1 MAQIAAAVVLDE
13 VFEGAVIQSDIRGLH
28 LSDPEGLFMSD
39 EKLYI
44 VLMGLPA
51 RGKSTLAV
59 RLRESFRKDNI
70 ATRLFNNGN
79 LRRRYRPAEETS
91 LAEFYSPRNPA
102 ALELRKKFARI
113 NMERAK
119 RYLLNSGQVAILD
132 AANASRERREL
143 IERCLDDHPIL
154 YIECVNDDE
163 DILAWSILDKIRLP
177 EFQKMTPKA
186 AEREFL
192 KRIDYYK
199 MIYTPLCV
207 ERNYIRLESLQNRII
222 GEKHTDAIPL
232 YARIRDY
239 LVTDEVKN
247 LFLIRHTQTDFNLE
261 DRIGGDPDLTPKG
274 VRQAK
279 ALGQFFAKRNIAY
292 IFTSMKLRTRKTAE
306 AIADFQKNCRI
317 IALKEFDEINAG
329 VCEGMTY
336 AEIERQMPEVFRLRE
351 AHKYDY
357 VYPDGESYAKM
368 RPRIE
373 DGLKKSFFLNRSSDN
388 ILIVGHQ
395 AVNRMILS
403 HFLYRRKEDVPYIF
417 VPQDRFYHIVST
429 QNKKLVELKKYE

>member
-1 MAQIAAAVVLDE
+1 
-13 VFEGAVIQSDIRGLH
+13 
-28 LSDPEGLFMSD
+28 MSD

-51 RGKSTLAV
+51 RGKSTLAI

-91 LAEFYSPRNPA
+91 SAEFYSPANPA
-102 ALELRKKFARI
+102 ALELRNKFARM

-119 RYLLNSGQVAILD
+119 AYLRNSGQVAILD
-132 AANASRERREL
+132 AANVRRDRREM
-143 IERCLDDHPIL
+143 IEEYLDDHPLL

-163 DILAWSILDKIRLP
+163 DILAWSILDKIRLS
-177 EFQKMTPKA
+177 EFQKMSPET
-186 AEREFL
+186 AEAEFL

-199 MIYTPLCV
+199 VIYTPLMA

-247 LFLIRHTQTDFNLE
+247 LFLVRHAQTDYNLE

-274 VRQAK
+274 AGQAK
-279 ALGQFFAKRNIAY
+279 ALGHFFAGRKISY

-306 AIADFQKNCRI
+306 AIAELQRNCRI

-351 AHKYDY
+351 ANKYDY
-357 VYPDGESYAKM
+357 AYPEGESYAKM
-368 RPRIE
+368 RARIE
-373 DGLKKSFFLNRSSDN
+373 DGIKKSFFLNRSSDN

-403 HFLYRRKEDVPYIF
+403 HFLYRRKEDVPYIY

-429 QNKKLVELKKYE
+429 QNKKLLELKRYD

>member
-1 MAQIAAAVVLDE
+1 
-13 VFEGAVIQSDIRGLH
+13 
-28 LSDPEGLFMSD
+28 MSD

-51 RGKSTLAV
+51 RGKSTLAI

-91 LAEFYSPRNPA
+91 SAEFYSPNNPA
-102 ALELRKKFARI
+102 ALELRNMFARM

-119 RYLLNSGQVAILD
+119 AYLRNSGQVAILD
-132 AANASRERREL
+132 AANVRRDRRDM
-143 IERCLDDHPIL
+143 IERHLDDHPLL

-163 DILAWSILDKIRLP
+163 DILAWSILDKIRLS
-177 EFQKMTPKA
+177 EFQKMSPET
-186 AEREFL
+186 AETEFL

-199 MIYTPLCV
+199 VIYTPLMT

-247 LFLIRHTQTDFNLE
+247 LFLVRHAQTDYNLE

-274 VRQAK
+274 AGQAK
-279 ALGQFFAKRNIAY
+279 ALGQFFAGRKISY
-292 IFTSMKLRTRKTAE
+292 IFTSMKLRTRRTAE
-306 AIADFQKNCRI
+306 AIAELQKNCRI

-351 AHKYDY
+351 ANKYDY
-357 VYPDGESYAKM
+357 AYPEGESYAKM
-368 RPRIE
+368 RARIE
-373 DGLKKSFFLNRSSDN
+373 DGIKKSFFLNRSSDN

-403 HFLYRRKEDVPYIF
+403 HFLYRRKEDVPYIY

-429 QNKKLVELKKYE
+429 QNKKLLELKRYE